1 MYGFNTFARGLVGGA
16 VLLLATSSLPAQGVG
31 TIHGTVTDPSGAAI
45 PGVAVEATLV
55 ERGLSRTAQTN
66 VQGDF
71 VLPLL
76 PIGGYSVR
84 VEGDGFKSFVRDD
97 ITLTASENV
106 RVDAKLEIGSVTEE
120 ITVTAEGPQV
130 DSRSSQV
137 GTLID
142 DRRVVELPI
151 NGRNIVNLAVLLPGV
166 SNVRAPQTFTGDRSG
181 PTLSVSGAR
190 TNQNLFLLDGAH
202 NNALFRNTG
211 LYNPPPDAL
220 QEVKVLTN
228 AFSAEYGRN
237 AGAIFNMV
245 TRSGSND
252 YHGSL
257 WEFLRNDS
265 LNARNFFAG
274 SEIPKLIQNQFGAA
288 VGGPII
294 QNRLFFFG
302 SYEGLRIRPDA
313 LSARAF
319 TLTEAERRGDFSHL
333 GKSIVDP
340 DTGDVIP
347 NNQIPADRFD
357 TVADNVLSRGLM
369 PVPNAPDGRYLETFP
384 TPVDSDQLL
393 VRVDH
398 HSGNHT
404 THVRYNFNSA
414 FSTQGRGQIPSYYS
428 RDTNV
433 DMHSVTVGDTY
444 TIRPNL
450 LNNFRISGYRSFST
464 ASTEN
469 KVHLTDLGGILP
481 VFGPKYPPSFNISGR
496 VRLGNNGGP
505 VEPLVNESLQIAD
518 SVSWISGDHSVK
530 AGYEFMRMRYL
541 NRASSRLNGDFR
553 LTGQLSGDPAAD
565 FLLGRPARMDLRTPI
580 SEQGGI
586 QYAHYFF
593 IQDDW
598 RVHPRLTL
606 NLGLR
611 YEGRVPWFH
620 ENDWWQTFRPGQQS
634 QVIPNAPEG
643 IVFPGDNGIPR
654 GTVAMDKNDF
664 APRFGFAW
672 DPFGNGRT
680 SVRGSYGIFYET
692 LNADMI
698 QNDGQPYRY
707 TFTFNSPH
715 SLTDPLRG
723 QPEIPLTINT
733 VDPEFVGRQQ
743 LSFLE
748 PTMRSPY
755 VQQFGLNVQREIVPD
770 LMVQVGYVG
779 RLSRKGF
786 LVVAGNPAPY
796 QEGATLRNINA
807 RRIHQGFGN
816 NREISAQAN
825 SNYNALQVEVNKRF
839 SKGFS
844 FQMAYTW
851 ARSIDMDSGITTS
864 INRSPPN
871 PFNIR
876 SQFGLS
882 EFFAKHTY
890 SASWIWDL
898 PRLSDQSAALRN
910 IVGGWQFNGLITA
923 RTGNPFDVITGIDN
937 ALIGTRNQRPNVT
950 GDHQLS
956 GDRSRGEQIQAWFNR
971 AAFANPTDG
980 TFGDVG
986 RNSLIGP
993 GAFQTN
999 LGLFKNFS
1007 IPGHEGMRLQ
1017 FRSEFFNAF
1026 NNVNLNNPNGAL
1038 NAGSRMGRITSA
1050 RGARVIQFALKFLF

>member
-1 MYGFNTFARGLVGGA
+1 MALSLVS
-16 VLLLATSSLPAQGVG
+16 ATSLLGQGSG

-55 ERGLSRTAQTN
+55 ERGLSRTAETN
-66 VQGDF
+66 IQGDF

-166 SNVRAPQTFTGDRSG
+166 SNVKAPQTHTGDRSG
-181 PTLSVSGAR
+181 STLSVSGAR

-202 NNALFRNTG
+202 NSALFRNTG
-211 LYNPPPDAL
+211 MYNPPPDAL

-245 TRSGSND
+245 TRSGTND

-257 WEFLRNDS
+257 WGFLRNDS

-294 QNRLFFFG
+294 RNRLFFFG

-313 LSARAF
+313 LSASAF
-319 TLTEAERRGDFSHL
+319 PLTEAERRGDFSHL
-333 GKSIVDP
+333 GESIVDP

-347 NNQIPADRFD
+347 NNQIPASRFD
-357 TVADNVLSRGLM
+357 TVANNVLSKGLM
-369 PVPNAPDGRYLETFP
+369 PLPNAPNGRYLETFP
-384 TPVDSDQLL
+384 TPNDSDQFLA
-393 VRVDH
+393 RVDH

-404 THVRYNFNSA
+404 THVRYY
-414 FSTQGRGQIPSYYS
+414 FSSSFATAGQGQIPSYYT

-433 DMHSVTVGDTY
+433 DFNSVTVGDTY
-444 TIRPNL
+444 TIRSNL
-450 LNNFRISGYRSFST
+450 MNEFRVSAYRSYLT
-464 ASTEN
+464 TSTESKFN
-469 KVHLTDLGGILP
+469 LADLGAEWP
-481 VFGPKYPPSFNISGR
+481 SFGPVYPPHFNISGR
-496 VRLGNNGGP
+496 VKLGGTGGP
-505 VEPLVNESLQIAD
+505 VLPLVNESFQIAD
-518 SVSWISGDHSVK
+518 SVFWIKGDHSIK
-530 AGYEFMRMRYL
+530 AGYDFMRLRYL
-541 NRASSRLNGDFR
+541 NRASSKLNGAFR

-565 FLLGRPARMDLRTPI
+565 FLLGRAARLDLRTPM

-598 RVHPRLTL
+598 RVLPRLTL

-672 DPFGNGRT
+672 DLFGDGRT

-707 TFTFNSPH
+707 TFTFNTPH

-733 VDPEFVGRQQ
+733 DDPEFVGRQQ

-755 VQQFGLNVQREIVPD
+755 VQQFGLSVQREIVPD
-770 LMVQVGYVG
+770 LMVQAGYVG

-796 QEGATLRNINA
+796 GEGATLKNINA
-807 RRIHQGFGN
+807 RRIYQGFGN
-816 NREISAQAN
+816 NRMISSQAN
-825 SNYNALQVEVNKRF
+825 SNYNALQVEANKRF

-898 PRLSDQSAALRN
+898 PRLSDQSAALRT

-923 RTGNPFDVITGIDN
+923 RTGNPFDVITGKDN

-950 GDHQLS
+950 GNHQLS
-956 GDRSRGEQIQAWFNR
+956 GDRSRGEQVEAWFNR
-971 AAFANPTDG
+971 TAFAYPAEG
-980 TFGDVG
+980 TFGAVG

-993 GAFQTN
+993 GTFQAN
-999 LGLFKNFS
+999 LALFKNFS
-1007 IPGHEGMRLQ
+1007 IPGREGMRLQ
-1017 FRSEFFNAF
+1017 LRSEFFNAF
-1026 NNVNLNNPNGAL
+1026 NNVNLSNPNGAL
-1038 NAGSRMGRITSA
+1038 NAGSRMGRITGA